1 MAFRASPQPHAGG
14 WIPGDAIPRRVTMS
28 KGLDSKKSEKKK
40 PKLTMK
46 EKKQVKKEK
55 KASRK

>member
-1 MAFRASPQPHAGG
+1 
-14 WIPGDAIPRRVTMS
+14 MS
-28 KGLDSKKSEKKK
+28 KGLDSKKDQKKK

-55 KASRK
+55 KAGRK